1 MHLIITVSN
10 SIPLLGTVKYK
21 VTIYPKTKRRNP
33 KIERSQRRRKPKRP
47 QNGPRSR
54 MSPQLAI
61 LQILNSTPIKSKG
74 KTLITRPFT
83 FGYYFTTLLLLFF

>member
-33 KIERSQRRRKPKRP
+33 KIERSQRRRKPKRKK
-47 QNGPRSR
+47 
-54 MSPQLAI
+54 
-61 LQILNSTPIKSKG
+61 LNKQKEVKEKIIE
-74 KTLITRPFT
+74 L
-83 FGYYFTTLLLLFF
+83 